1 VIKLKGKA
9 AGSGREIV
17 FELAQIHSVRT
28 DSLYGELVC
37 IDEQR
42 GGYNT
47 EILGNSITVDGLNI
61 APDVALR
68 EALAEYAHDAWAG
81 WMRYMFSQC
90 TNQADGSLII
100 PPALV
105 GRWTRQM
112 CQSYVQ
118 LPESETL
125 SDLAEA
131 DKILEVMSDGK
142 ATDQA

>member
-9 AGSGREIV
+9 ANSGREIV
-17 FELAQIHSVRT
+17 FGLSQIEFTNQDTFHGDVVAVREPNGYTT
-28 DSLYGELVC
+28 D
-37 IDEQR
+37 
-42 GGYNT
+42 
-47 EILGNSITVDGLNI
+47 ILESSITIDSPS
-61 APDVALR
+61 APRDEALR
-68 EALAEYAHDAWAG
+68 AALAAYAHDAWAG

-142 ATDQA
+142 APDQA